1 MDDLTPE
8 AYASHK
14 RHIAA
19 PKPMSAREQE
29 MADIR
34 AAEREAGGGGY
45 DGSRSR
51 QNHVGTG
58 VGLNWL
64 PEVEEA
70 VRELGTGN
78 GSRLVAIVSIFPT
91 LHTFLPA

>member
-34 AAEREAGGGGY
+34 AAEREGGGGY

-51 QNHVGTG
+51 QNHVGAG
-58 VGLNWL
+58 VGLNWSS
-64 PEVEEA
+64 EVEEA
-70 VRELGTGN
+70 VRELGIGD
-78 GSRLVAIVSIFPT
+78 GSRLVVIVSISPT
-91 LHTFLPA
+91 LHTYLLT